1 MALSLIGSSEDAY
14 QTFFKT
20 TKADSEHGCIQT
32 SIESD
37 GGGYINHFR
46 LIPFRNK
53 LFFFLMDGPDNEIR
67 KWYELAQKV
76 DETSTQVIFPRRIYG
91 FFIDGMIAFSFAR
104 KYKDEKGVWEEIGNN
119 MISKFQ
125 KWKESSEWNFA
136 NKLYLLLAERFFL
149 QDDQESAFE
158 YYGKAIKAAC
168 DHRFLHEEG
177 LANVAAAKCCQHYEK
192 KKEALI
198 HYANAK
204 DCYQRWGATAL
215 VTMIDIKCSNL

>member
-1 MALSLIGSSEDAY
+1 MIGSSEDSY

-20 TKADSEHGCIQT
+20 SKEDSEHGCIQS

-37 GGGYINHFR
+37 GGGYKNHFR

-53 LFFFLMDGPDNEIR
+53 LFFFLMDGPDEEIR
-67 KWYELAQKV
+67 KWHLMSQKV
-76 DETSTQVIFPRRIYG
+76 DETSTQIIFPRRIYG
-91 FFIDGMIAFSFAR
+91 FFIDGMIGFSFAR
-104 KYKDEKGVWEEIGNN
+104 KYEDERGVWEKNGDS

-149 QDDQESAFE
+149 QDDQEKAFE
-158 YYGKAIKAAC
+158 YYDKAIKAAC

-177 LANVAAAKCCQHYEK
+177 LANVAAAKCCLHYGK

-198 HYANAK
+198 RYANAK

-215 VTMIDIKCSNL
+215 VKMIENRCSNL